1 MKIRVHEK
9 HTSVRKPP
17 KNATPKNMNFFS
29 HELKKEISSSHYLIE
44 RNVFL
49 INGTLMLFRKFRLFT
64 KYTHF
69 PSIKKFDIF
78 KLAIKNFLNAKG
90 TKESIN
96 EGIWILDDKASNYY
110 HWLLDSLQRYI
121 LIPNKYKHFPILIPK
136 HYENKWIIDQLDYL
150 NLNYQVLKPNTKTK
164 VNKILIPSYSAQ
176 TGNFNID
183 TLNKLRNLFLEK
195 FDNKNTEYSPSRI
208 WVDRVNVRRGIS
220 NKEEILKILKKFE
233 FEVLQFE
240 NYSILDV
247 IKILSKT
254 EVLAG
259 PHGSGLANMLFMNKN
274 SKVIDVRE
282 KEDDFRNALMSMAS
296 DLNLNYYCLNSSILN
311 KENESVYLD
320 PESFEKDLEE
330 ILK

>member
-1 MKIRVHEK
+1 M
-9 HTSVRKPP
+9 
-17 KNATPKNMNFFS
+17 
-29 HELKKEISSSHYLIE
+29 
-44 RNVFL
+44 
-49 INGTLMLFRKFRLFT
+49 
-64 KYTHF
+64 
-69 PSIKKFDIF
+69 
-78 KLAIKNFLNAKG
+78 
-90 TKESIN
+90 
-96 EGIWILDDKASNYY
+96 
-110 HWLLDSLQRYI
+110 
-121 LIPNKYKHFPILIPK
+121 
-136 HYENKWIIDQLDYL
+136 
-150 NLNYQVLKPNTKTK
+150 
-164 VNKILIPSYSAQ
+164 
-176 TGNFNID
+176 
-183 TLNKLRNLFLEK
+183 
-195 FDNKNTEYSPSRI
+195 
-208 WVDRVNVRRGIS
+208 NVRRGIS

-259 PHGSGLANMLFMNKN
+259 PHGSALANMLFMNKN